1 MKRILTK
8 QDLYQLNERIKREF
22 RFPGHIKITSEVAL
36 IDSQI
41 ILVDNRP
48 AWFYDDRGRLCPTL
62 QVLLDYNFLPNVV
75 VHDSFRSAVQTG
87 KSIPVQKVID
97 CNDDIK
103 KNDIVCILDKELQ
116 KPIGVGIALYNAKSI
131 KEMKK
136 GIVVKNTHHEK
147 DKIWEMTWFI

>member
-1 MKRILTK
+1 MKKILTK
-8 QDLYQLNERIKREF
+8 EDLYQLNERIKREF
-22 RFPGHIKITSEVAL
+22 RFPGYIMITSEVAL

-48 AWFYDDRGRLCPTL
+48 AWFYDDRGRLFPTL

-87 KSIPVQKVID
+87 RNIPVQKVID

-103 KNDIVCILDKELQ
+103 KNDIVCIIDKELQ
-116 KPIGVGIALYNAKSI
+116 KLIAVGIALYNAKSI

-136 GIVVKNTHHEK
+136 GIVVKNTHH
-147 DKIWEMTWFI
+147 